1 MYITSEQ
8 IKSARERRQMTQ
20 QELADEVGV
29 SLRRVGSW
37 ERGES
42 IPRNRMGAIAEA
54 LGLDDEVKG
63 RDFGPEAIRRRLGQ
77 LAKQRREQLGL
88 ARIPFA
94 KHAGMYEQAVMQFEF
109 AQRWPRTATLRK
121 LEDALGWKPF
131 VTEDILSSSRRASTI
146 ELADLDNPGVVQPEP
161 GSIPLAG
168 VSTADL
174 LAELVRRNNAQEKVV
189 AEHADPAQH
198 HYDLAA
204 SDDHVEGEDDND

>member
-29 SLRRVGSW
+29 SLRTVGSW

-54 LGLDDEVKG
+54 LGLEVEG
-63 RDFGPEAIRRRLGQ
+63 ERDFGPGAIRRRMGI

-88 ARIPFA
+88 SRVAFA
-94 KHAGMYEQAVMQFEF
+94 QHAGMHDQAVQQFEY

-121 LEDALGWKPF
+121 FEDALGWKPF
-131 VTEDILSSSRRASTI
+131 ITEDILNSSRRASTI
-146 ELADLDNPGVVQPEP
+146 ELADLDNPSVVQPDP
-161 GSIPLAG
+161 GSVPLAG
-168 VSTADL
+168 VPTADL
-174 LAELVRRNNAQEKVV
+174 LAELVRRNDA
-189 AEHADPAQH
+189 ARFALASPAQDH
-198 HYDLAA
+198 FDLAA